1 MILATFVYVILRFLR
16 DVHYSVVTVSY
27 GIIGSIECIVLAL
40 GAGVFELPHGL
51 REWGLAVGLITFT
64 FLGQTTLIIALKYEQ
79 AGPVFWNLNF
89 ELNQIHHL
97 W

>member
-1 MILATFVYVILRFLR
+1 
-16 DVHYSVVTVSY
+16 
-27 GIIGSIECIVLAL
+27 
-40 GAGVFELPHGL
+40 
-51 REWGLAVGLITFT
+51 
-64 FLGQTTLIIALKYEQ
+64 LKYEQ